1 MDVAFLA
8 KGLVVGFS
16 IAAPVGPI
24 GVLCVGRSLAWGRA
38 AGLVSGMGAATAD
51 GIYGAVAAFG
61 LTSIS
66 TFLLAHQK
74 WFSLLGGGLLLALG
88 VRTFL
93 SRPAHRLDELK
104 RESPLEMYG
113 STFLLTLCNPVT
125 ILMFA
130 AVFAGLGIAASA
142 RSIGSAA
149 LLTGGVFLG
158 SALWWVILSGVVG
171 ATRSRFDPASLLWV
185 NRLAGAVIGGFGV
198 AALARVAG

>member
-1 MDVAFLA
+1 LEIAFLV

-24 GVLCVGRSLAWGRA
+24 GVLCVRRSLAWGRA

-51 GIYGAVAAFG
+51 GLYGAVAAFG

-66 TFLLAHQK
+66 AFLLAHQT
-74 WFSLLGGGLLLALG
+74 WFSLVGGVLLLALG
-88 VRTFL
+88 ARTLL
-93 SRPAHRLDELK
+93 SRPADPGNGAK

-130 AVFAGLGIAASA
+130 AIFAGLGIAASA

-158 SALWWVILSGVVG
+158 SALWWVILSGLVG
-171 ATRSRFDPASLLWV
+171 ATRSRFNPASLLWV
-185 NRLAGAVIGGFGV
+185 NRLAGAVIAGFGV
-198 AALARVAG
+198 AALTRLAA

>member
-1 MDVAFLA
+1 MGIAFLI

-24 GVLCVGRSLAWGRA
+24 GVLCVRRSLAWGTT

-51 GIYGAVAAFG
+51 GIYGAIAAFG

-66 TFLLAHQK
+66 GILLAHEK
-74 WFSLLGGGLLLALG
+74 WFSLLGGILLFALG
-88 VRTFL
+88 VRTFF
-93 SRPAHRLDELK
+93 SRPADPTNEAKRASRLA
-104 RESPLEMYG
+104 MYG
-113 STFLLTLCNPVT
+113 STFFLTLCNPVT

-130 AVFAGLGIAASA
+130 AIFAGLGIAASA
-142 RSIGSAA
+142 RTIGSAA

-171 ATRSRFDPASLLWV
+171 ATRSHFNPASLLWV
-185 NRLAGAVIGGFGV
+185 NRLAGALIAGFGV